1 MGAVWKNTCTK
12 KNGLFTCSSKL
23 AMPVSKATSPL
34 TIRCVASL
42 GEADFSQVSTMDYP
56 SSPAGESTSAAY
68 LDWVEHEAK
77 VVNPTRPILGVP
89 LTSAAINFIKTTGNT
104 NLSWFLLIVFV
115 RKMFIFS
122 DDLFINIIL

>member
-12 KNGLFTCSSKL
+12 KHGLYTCSSKL

-34 TIRCVASL
+34 TIRCLASL
-42 GEADFSQVSTMDYP
+42 GDADISQVSAVNDP
-56 SSPAGESTSAAY
+56 SSPAAGGAATSAAY

-89 LTSAAINFIKTTGNT
+89 LTSAATNIFTGN
-104 NLSWFLLIVFV
+104 NHLYWLVVIVFA
-115 RKMFIFS
+115 RKIFIFS
-122 DDLFINIIL
+122 DDLSL